1 MTGMRMPGAFCI
13 ALTLFGCNGAIQS
26 AGPLPPF
33 FAAIAGRNTDAV
45 RSLLASGADPNLKFE
60 NSATALAYAVRIHEN
75 VPERQKRRLDGIEGP
90 PEEDTEILELLL
102 EYGAD
107 PNLESVV
114 WGPSLGI
121 AVYQGLTQ
129 SVRILLENGA
139 DPNFNPSENRSHLM
153 TAVSHCYADI
163 AILLIDNEVDIAYQD
178 SSGRTARSEA
188 EENKC
193 PEVVDLID
201 RRSGL
206 GN

>member
-1 MTGMRMPGAFCI
+1 MTGVRNLGAFCI
-13 ALTLFGCNGAIQS
+13 ALTLFGCHESIQS
-26 AGPLPPF
+26 AGTLPPF
-33 FAAIAGRNTDAV
+33 IAAIAGRDTDAV
-45 RSLLASGADPNLKFE
+45 RSLLASGADPNEKFE

-114 WGPSLGI
+114 RGPPLRI
-121 AVYQGLTQ
+121 AVNQGLTQ

-139 DPNFNPSENRSHLM
+139 DPNFNPGENRSHLM
-153 TAVSHCYADI
+153 IAAFHCYADI
-163 AILLIDNEVDIAYQD
+163 AILLIDHEADIAYRD

-188 EENKC
+188 ERKKC